1 MEIENYYRDIYSS
14 DIVIVFLVEDLVG
27 FVNFLNF
34 ESFFINGLSFV
45 ISDDYLVVIDI
56 YSDLREISG
65 GENDLDLNFVS
76 LENSFFKIMVVEG

>member
-65 GENDLDLNFVS
+65 GENDSDLNFVS
-76 LENSFFKIMVVEG
+76 LENSFF